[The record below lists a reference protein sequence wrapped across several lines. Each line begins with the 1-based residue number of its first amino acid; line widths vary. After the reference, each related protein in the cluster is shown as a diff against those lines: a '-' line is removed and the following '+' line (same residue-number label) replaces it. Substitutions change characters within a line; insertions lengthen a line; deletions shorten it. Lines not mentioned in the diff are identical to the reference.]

1 MQILTRNTWKIMTKI
16 IELSKGNNKKKI
28 ERSKMS
34 WWVWLMT
41 KFIAL
46 RPKAYSH
53 KTRKLEFEVYR
64 NCLEATQIEN
74 NTNEL
79 DNK

>member
-1 MQILTRNTWKIMTKI
+1 
-16 IELSKGNNKKKI
+16 
-28 ERSKMS
+28 
-34 WWVWLMT
+34 MT
-41 KFIAL
+41 KFIVL